1 MARKYQ
7 IWAILLL
14 MVWAMGFTVAAQSA
28 ATKNETIKLIINGV
42 EFNTD
47 RALFQA
53 VDEPLDSVI
62 KKFHSLEVC
71 QNQSE
76 DNVREQNPAKYK
88 NWDSIGKYL
97 RKNDFNGAREAF
109 GDLQLI
115 EALYHYELKD
125 TIDGIGCIWYDN
137 QTANK
142 IPAMVRSSNRL
153 GHVCTDKIKALSWII
168 WIYRNDTPINN
179 YLVFKNAKDEVIYDY
194 FCYKQID
201 KGVDEYGRINI
212 PDVSFVK
219 QPTDGYDELVNE
231 IGAWIDLVKEV
242 GIDEVRKKGIAPL
255 SSIKYEIISYE
266 EIMPELFEPAGYELK
281 TIRGLVIDDLD
292 FEPVPLVDIMI
303 DDSVKIASTQL
314 NGFFSILGPDT
325 IKSLCFR
332 AVGFEP
338 MKVEL
343 CDDDYLEVIMISTS
357 SDCFLT
363 KDEAKKKT
371 QKRFKQLG
379 KLRKEA
385 LKRGIFQTKKPCYK
399 QIFVQ

>member
-7 IWAILLL
+7 IWTILLM
-14 MVWAMGFTVAAQSA
+14 MVCATGFTMAAQSA
-28 ATKNETIKLIINGV
+28 ATKNDTIKLIINGV
-42 EFNTD
+42 EFNAD
-47 RALFQA
+47 RALVQA
-53 VDEPLDSVI
+53 VDEPLNSVM

-115 EALYHYELKD
+115 EALYHYELGDSIK
-125 TIDGIGCIWYDN
+125 GFRSFWYDV

-179 YLVFKNAKDEVIYDY
+179 YLIFKNAKEEVIYDY
-194 FCYKQID
+194 FCCKQID
-201 KGVDEYGRINI
+201 KGIDEYGHII
-212 PDVSFVK
+212 LDVSFVK

-231 IGAWIDLVKEV
+231 IGVWIDLVKEV

-255 SSIKYEIISYE
+255 NSIKYEIISYE
-266 EIMPELFEPAGYELK
+266 EIMPELFEPTGYELK

-303 DDSVKIASTQL
+303 DDSVKIASTQP

-325 IKSLCFR
+325 IKSLSFR

-357 SDCFLT
+357 SDCFLA

-399 QIFVQ
+399 QIFVP

>member
-1 MARKYQ
+1 MKKKE
-7 IWAILLL
+7 IIIVLLVLL
-14 MVWAMGFTVAAQSA
+14 MVCATGFTVAAQSA
-28 ATKNETIKLIINGV
+28 TTKNETIKLIINGV
-42 EFNTD
+42 EFNAD
-47 RALFQA
+47 RALVQA
-53 VDEPLDSVI
+53 VDEPLDSVM

-88 NWDSIGKYL
+88 NWDSIGEYL

-115 EALYHYELKD
+115 QALYHYELKD
-125 TIDGIGCIWYDN
+125 TIDGIDCIWYDN

-194 FCYKQID
+194 YCHKQD
-201 KGVDEYGRINI
+201 KGFDEYGRIYINN
-212 PDVSFVK
+212 SFVK
-219 QPTDGYDELVNE
+219 QPTEGYDKLIKE
-231 IGAWIDLVKEV
+231 IGEWVDLVKEV

-255 SSIKYEIISYE
+255 SSIKYELISYE

-281 TIRGLVIDDLD
+281 TIRGLVVDDLD

-303 DDSVKIASTQL
+303 NDSVEIANTEL
-314 NGFFSILGPDT
+314 YGFFFVLVPDT

-399 QIFVQ
+399 QIFVL

>member
-1 MARKYQ
+1 MKKKEIIIA
-7 IWAILLL
+7 LLVLL
-14 MVWAMGFTVAAQSA
+14 MVCATGFTVAAQSA
-28 ATKNETIKLIINGV
+28 ATKNDTIKLIINGV
-42 EFNTD
+42 EFNAD
-47 RALFQA
+47 RALVHA
-53 VDEPLDSVI
+53 VDEPLNSVM

-88 NWDSIGKYL
+88 NWKTIGEYL

-115 EALYHYELKD
+115 ETLYHYELGD
-125 TIDGIGCIWYDN
+125 SIEGFRSYWYDE

-142 IPAMVRSSNRL
+142 IPDMVRSSNQH
-153 GHVCTDKIKALSWII
+153 GHVCTNKIKALSWII
-168 WIYRNDTPINN
+168 WIYRNETPIHN

-194 FCYKQID
+194 YCHKQD
-201 KGVDEYGRINI
+201 KGFDEYGRIYIN
-212 PDVSFVK
+212 VSFVK

-266 EIMPELFEPAGYELK
+266 EIMPELFKPDYKLR
-281 TIRGLVIDDLD
+281 TIRGLVVDDLD

-303 DDSVKIASTQL
+303 NDSVEIANTEL
-314 NGFFSILGPDT
+314 YGFFFVLVPDT
-325 IKSLCFR
+325 IKSLSFR

-343 CDDDYLEVIMISTS
+343 CDDDYLEVIMISAST
-357 SDCFLT
+357 DCFLT
-363 KDEAKKKT
+363 IDESNKKT

-385 LKRGIFQTKKPCYK
+385 LKRGIFQNKKPCYK
-399 QIFVQ
+399 QIFVP